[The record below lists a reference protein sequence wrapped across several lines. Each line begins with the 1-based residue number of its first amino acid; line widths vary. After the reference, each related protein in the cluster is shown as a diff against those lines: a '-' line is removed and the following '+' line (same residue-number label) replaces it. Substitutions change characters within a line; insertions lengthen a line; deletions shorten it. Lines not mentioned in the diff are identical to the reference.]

1 MTLFPKQ
8 DDPLKP
14 LFINMGSSTVQ
25 EIENGKKIMRSFIE
39 IVDVL
44 NKNGITLVA
53 GTDMGFPGYS
63 VFRELEL
70 FVACGLSP
78 IEAIQS
84 AAIIPAKVMGLAN
97 SLGSIEVGKQAD
109 LILVDGDPLENMRN
123 LRNVHTV
130 IKAGKMY
137 NPAAL
142 HKMAGFN

>member
-1 MTLFPKQ
+1 
-8 DDPLKP
+8 
-14 LFINMGSSTVQ
+14 
-25 EIENGKKIMRSFIE
+25 MRSFME
-39 IVDVL
+39 IVGAL
-44 NKNGITLVA
+44 SKNGITLVA